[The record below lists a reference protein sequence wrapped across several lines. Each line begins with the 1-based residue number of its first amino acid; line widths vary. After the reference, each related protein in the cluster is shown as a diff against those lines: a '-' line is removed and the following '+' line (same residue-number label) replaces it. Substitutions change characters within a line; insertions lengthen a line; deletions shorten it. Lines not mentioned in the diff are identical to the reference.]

1 MDRRRVSR
9 MRCAGRT
16 VSESVT
22 PRWLCRHWR
31 RWCCKADLYRE
42 TPAAAVE
49 PATTTTTES
58 TARPPSSPSLTSD
71 RITTPIACDAPV
83 SSAWPAGSEA
93 LPPIVFY
100 DVQGGT
106 ATNTLPSATRR
117 HRLVTQPRIT
127 LRTTPSRVSA
137 CWILHSF
144 VSRQD
149 VIAKK
154 E

>member
-1 MDRRRVSR
+1 MDGRRVSR
-9 MRCAGRT
+9 TRCAGRT

-22 PRWLCRHWR
+22 PRWLCRHSR
-31 RWCCKADLYRE
+31 HWCCEADLYRE

-71 RITTPIACDAPV
+71 RTTAPIACDAPV
-83 SSAWPAGSEA
+83 SSARPAGSEA

-106 ATNTLPSATRR
+106 ATNTLYHPLPGGIASLLSRESLSVQ
-117 HRLVTQPRIT
+117 RLPVFPRAEFYT
-127 LRTTPSRVSA
+127 ALVGGVA
-137 CWILHSF
+137 
-144 VSRQD
+144 
-149 VIAKK
+149 
-154 E
+154 